1 MDEEKIDKMKN
12 DLTELA
18 IEFANKKFKEVEE
31 DNHFLDVY
39 KILKDE
45 FHIDDSELL
54 TAAILHDILEDTDTT
69 HDELEKVFSKII
81 ADLVQE
87 VSHPKNYNDAQKLEY
102 YEKIKHITSRAK
114 MIKLADFASNLR
126 AFIKIR
132 KKKPE
137 KPYHDQY
144 IVLIRAFLES
154 CPDLDAKQVVYE
166 LTKELETYVTEK
178 FVF

>member
-1 MDEEKIDKMKN
+1 MKN
-12 DLTELA
+12 DPIELA
-18 IEFANKKFKEVEE
+18 IEFANKKFKEVEK

-45 FHIDDSELL
+45 FHINDPELF
-54 TAAILHDILEDTDTT
+54 TVAILHDIFEDTDTT
-69 HDELEKVFSKII
+69 YDELEKNFSKTI
-81 ADLVQE
+81 ANLVQE
-87 VSHPKNYNDAQKLEY
+87 VSHPKNYNDVQKLEY
-102 YEKIKHITSRAK
+102 YEGIKHITPRAK

-132 KKKPE
+132 KRHPE

-144 IVLIRAFLES
+144 IVLIRSFLES
-154 CPDLDAKQVVYE
+154 CSDSDAKQIVYE
-166 LTKELETYVTEK
+166 LTKELEAYVTEK